1 MVNTKI
7 TNLLKCGKMPIFG
20 RIYRC
25 KDCNNQLSNDQ
36 YFNHGEICNNCISN
50 LEHQMDSFQSLLLL
64 SDKDMRLEVIHN
76 NSSATCSTTI
86 PHRF

>member
-1 MVNTKI
+1 
-7 TNLLKCGKMPIFG
+7 MPIFG